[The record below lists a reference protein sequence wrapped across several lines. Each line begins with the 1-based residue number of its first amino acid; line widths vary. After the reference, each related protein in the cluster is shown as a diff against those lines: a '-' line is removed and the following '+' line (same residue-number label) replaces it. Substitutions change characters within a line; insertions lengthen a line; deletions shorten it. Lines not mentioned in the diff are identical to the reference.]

1 MQHASGVIAVRRC
14 RSVHYGVDMDGPTPR
29 MLASLMRAVAIAAL
43 PPDEQEDWLDS
54 LGLGW
59 PNVDEIAME
68 IGDGAL
74 LAPQFVE
81 AGWLPSQ
88 ALEPLLSLDSLLDG
102 MSGEANDDLWTVEAL
117 RNAPEWAECRQKA
130 LRVLLSVN

>member
-1 MQHASGVIAVRRC
+1 
-14 RSVHYGVDMDGPTPR
+14 

-43 PPDEQEDWLDS
+43 PADEQVDWLNS

-59 PNVDEIAME
+59 LNVDEIAME

-74 LAPQFVE
+74 LAAHFVE
-81 AGWLPSQ
+81 AGWLPAQ
-88 ALEPLLSLDSLLDG
+88 ALEPLLNLDSLLDG
-102 MSGEANDDLWTVEAL
+102 MSGEAKDDLWTVEAL
-117 RNAPEWAECRQKA
+117 RNAPEWAECRQQA